1 MALKFRDRD
10 NVRDAYRAGVS
21 GARSYPGPE
30 GKGYDSS
37 FQRGRRSAKQFRNRK
52 FRPTKRNVGN
62 FGDKVVNA
70 ARNVGNVAREA
81 GGDFKDMLFPTLQ
94 MGKKGLD
101 ALLSNIQRSKQ
112 NREILGDAYTDDLRT
127 SMMTDDDLKFYNK
140 YVGLADMASTNRE
153 RDRLMGVANTAM
165 QNAQITNRINYALGQ
180 PEFGFETTAP
190 AGIANIDY
198 STLADRM
205 VGGTDDSVGL
215 QGTAVGKEFLKRASK
230 AVNEEKGGNLI
241 SDEIMNYRDP
251 IRDMV
256 APKTPPV
263 SQSALMNVSEQNLM
277 PTYEYDT
284 YGDPMDNILYGE
296 PGSGIGS
303 LLLQSMYPGYSDFA
317 DTDRAQK
324 YELENMNERELM
336 QFGYANPPIASMFGF
351 NPENYPDYGNY

>member
-1 MALKFRDRD
+1 MRRKFADVRKAAADKKAAATRDD
-10 NVRDAYRAGVS
+10 YRRTYS
-21 GARSYPGPE
+21 
-30 GKGYDSS
+30 
-37 FQRGRRSAKQFRNRK
+37 QNLGRKK

-215 QGTAVGKEFLKRASK
+215 EGSAVGKEFLKRAYEAQAGESGD
-230 AVNEEKGGNLI
+230 NMI
-241 SDEIMNYRDP
+241 SDSIKNKYDIADFFPMSRDLAPQFTTADIPYTQRFPNIFSDPEISKRLDEVGFFE
-251 IRDMV
+251 RDMV
-256 APKTPPV
+256 SPK
-263 SQSALMNVSEQNLM
+263 
-277 PTYEYDT
+277 
-284 YGDPMDNILYGE
+284 E
-296 PGSGIGS
+296 PNTFVGGN
-303 LLLQSMYPGYSDFA
+303 
-317 DTDRAQK
+317 
-324 YELENMNERELM
+324 NML
-336 QFGYANPPIASMFGF
+336 
-351 NPENYPDYGNY
+351 

>member
-1 MALKFRDRD
+1 MASRGDMIRRARERVDARRDALGSFADRRDRAD
-10 NVRDAYRAGVS
+10 VRDQARADYS
-21 GARSYPGPE
+21 
-30 GKGYDSS
+30 KNL
-37 FQRGRRSAKQFRNRK
+37 GRKK
-52 FRPTKRNVGN
+52 FRPTKPKVGD

-70 ARNVGNVAREA
+70 ARNVGNVAREV

-140 YVGLADMASTNRE
+140 YVRLADMASTNRE
-153 RDRLMGVANTAM
+153 RDRLMKEANTAM

-241 SDEIMNYRDP
+241 SDAIMNYRDP
-251 IRDMV
+251 IMDM
-256 APKTPPV
+256 APSVVPESERAV
-263 SQSALMNVSEQNLM
+263 SIEDIPSTLSAINYQEPDLVDDDIQL
-277 PTYEYDT
+277 
-284 YGDPMDNILYGE
+284 GE
-296 PGSGIGS
+296 PGNNPLSR
-303 LLLQSMYPGYSDFA
+303 LLTSMYPGYSDFA
-317 DTDRAQK
+317 GTDKAQK
-324 YELENMNERELM
+324 YGLENMNERELM
-336 QFGYANPPIASMFGF
+336 QFGYTNPPVASMFGF